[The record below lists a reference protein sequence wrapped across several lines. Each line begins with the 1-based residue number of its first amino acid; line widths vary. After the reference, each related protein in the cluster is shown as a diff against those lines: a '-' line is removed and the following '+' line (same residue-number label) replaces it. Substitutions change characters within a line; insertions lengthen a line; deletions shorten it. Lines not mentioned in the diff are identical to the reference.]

1 VEAEEPRGELAG
13 GCRVE
18 RGRLTPQ
25 NVPGDRDIGHR
36 VGCYP
41 AALKASPERPKPSA
55 RIDPERPRGMDPAE
69 LLRYAVERR
78 ASDVHVKAGNVPFI
92 RVDGELLPTPFPE
105 LSPTDARQF
114 ADALMPPHK
123 ADEFAKTR
131 EADFA
136 YTMEGVGRF
145 RVNVLRQSDTVGLA
159 IRWVSP
165 EDLTFEELQLPPLI
179 GTLAETKR
187 GLILVTGPT
196 GAGKTTTIATLLG
209 FINRTRRAHIVTIED
224 PIEVVFT
231 DAMSVIRQRE
241 VGRDTES
248 YGAALRQALRQD
260 PDVIFLG
267 EIRDAETAL
276 AAIQAAQTG
285 HLVLSTMHTIDAS
298 ETISRIVEMFPPAQQ
313 GQLRASV
320 AGALRGV
327 ISQRLLERADGTGRV
342 PAVEVMLN
350 SGRIYDRILDPE
362 LEPSMHD
369 VVAESRYDGMQTF
382 DQSLLDLVADGLVTE
397 EDARAVATSPHD
409 FSLALAA
416 TVGAGSVADA

>member
-1 VEAEEPRGELAG
+1 
-13 GCRVE
+13 
-18 RGRLTPQ
+18 
-25 NVPGDRDIGHR
+25 
-36 VGCYP
+36 
-41 AALKASPERPKPSA
+41 
-55 RIDPERPRGMDPAE
+55 MDPAE

-78 ASDVHVKAGNVPFI
+78 ASDVHVKAGNVPFV

-105 LSPTDARQF
+105 LTDADARDL

-123 ADEFAKTR
+123 AEEFANTR

-136 YTMEGVGRF
+136 YTMTGVGRF

-179 GTLAETKR
+179 GSLAETRR

-209 FINRTRRAHIVTIED
+209 FVNRTRRAHIVTIED
-224 PIEVVFT
+224 PIEV
-231 DAMSVIRQRE
+231 IRQRE

-248 YGAALRQALRQD
+248 YAAALRQALRQD

-313 GQLRASV
+313 GQVRASV

-327 ISQRLLERADGTGRV
+327 ISQRLLERADGSGRV

-362 LEPSMHD
+362 LEPSMRD
-369 VVAESRYDGMQTF
+369 VIAESRYDGMQTF
-382 DQSLLDLVADGLVTE
+382 DQSLLDLVADGLVTQ
-397 EDARAVATSPHD
+397 EDARAVATNPHD

-416 TVGAGSVADA
+416 TVGAGSIADG

>member
-1 VEAEEPRGELAG
+1 
-13 GCRVE
+13 
-18 RGRLTPQ
+18 
-25 NVPGDRDIGHR
+25 
-36 VGCYP
+36 
-41 AALKASPERPKPSA
+41 
-55 RIDPERPRGMDPAE
+55 MDPAE

-78 ASDVHVKAGNVPFI
+78 ASDVHIKAGNVPFI

-105 LSPTDARQF
+105 VGPTDARQL

-123 ADEFAKTR
+123 AEEFARSR

-165 EDLTFEELQLPPLI
+165 EDLTFEELALPTEI
-179 GTLAETKR
+179 HDLARTQR

-248 YGAALRQALRQD
+248 YAVALRQSLRQD

-267 EIRDAETAL
+267 EIRDHETAL

-298 ETISRIVEMFPPAQQ
+298 ETISRVVEMFPPAQQ
-313 GQLRASV
+313 QQMRVSL

-327 ISQRLLERADGTGRV
+327 VSQRLLERADGHGRI
-342 PAVEVMLN
+342 PAVEIMRN
-350 SGRIYDRILDPE
+350 TGRIYDRILDPE
-362 LEPSMHD
+362 LEPSIHD
-369 VVAESRYDGMQTF
+369 VIAESRFDGMQTF
-382 DQSLLDLVADGLVTE
+382 DQSLLDLVRGGLVTE
-397 EDARAVATSPHD
+397 EDARAVATNPHD
-409 FSLALAA
+409 FSLALATA
-416 TVGAGSVADA
+416 AAGSRTDG

>member
-1 VEAEEPRGELAG
+1 
-13 GCRVE
+13 
-18 RGRLTPQ
+18 
-25 NVPGDRDIGHR
+25 
-36 VGCYP
+36 
-41 AALKASPERPKPSA
+41 
-55 RIDPERPRGMDPAE
+55 MDPAE

-105 LSPTDARQF
+105 LRAADVRQM

-123 ADEFAKTR
+123 ADEFARTR
-131 EADFA
+131 DADFA

-165 EDLTFEELQLPPLI
+165 EDLTFDELSLPPLI

-209 FINRTRRAHIVTIED
+209 FINRTRRAHIITIED
-224 PIEVVFT
+224 PIEVVFN

-248 YGAALRQALRQD
+248 FGSALRQALRQD
-260 PDVIFLG
+260 PDVVFLG
-267 EIRDAETAL
+267 EIRDHEAAL

-285 HLVLSTMHTIDAS
+285 HLVLSTMHTIDAA

-313 GQLRASV
+313 PQVRASV

-327 ISQRLLERADGTGRV
+327 ISQRLLERADGSGRV

-350 SGRIYDRILDPE
+350 NGRVYDRILDPE

-369 VVAESRYDGMQTF
+369 VIAESRFDGMQTF
-382 DQSLLDLVADGLVTE
+382 DQSLLDLVRDGLVTP

-409 FSLALAA
+409 FSLAMAA
-416 TVGAGSVADA
+416 TVGAGSAADG

>member
-1 VEAEEPRGELAG
+1 
-13 GCRVE
+13 
-18 RGRLTPQ
+18 
-25 NVPGDRDIGHR
+25 
-36 VGCYP
+36 
-41 AALKASPERPKPSA
+41 
-55 RIDPERPRGMDPAE
+55 
-69 LLRYAVERR
+69 VERR

-92 RVDGELLPTPFPE
+92 RVDGELLPTPFPG
-105 LSPTDARQF
+105 LSPDDVQQM

-123 ADEFAKTR
+123 AEEFARVR

-136 YTMEGVGRF
+136 YTLHGVGRF
-145 RVNVLRQSDTVGLA
+145 RVNVLQQSGTVGLA

-165 EDLTFEELQLPPLI
+165 EDLTFEELLLPPLI
-179 GTLAETKR
+179 STFAETKR

-196 GAGKTTTIATLLG
+196 GSGKTTTIATLLG

-224 PIEVVFT
+224 PIEVVLT

-260 PDVIFLG
+260 PDVLFLG
-267 EIRDAETAL
+267 EIRDHEAAL

-285 HLVLSTMHTIDAS
+285 HLVLSTMHTIDAA

-313 GQLRASV
+313 QQMRVSV

-327 ISQRLLERADGTGRV
+327 LSQRLLERADGSGRV

-350 SGRIYDRILDPE
+350 SGRVYDRILDPD

-369 VVAESRYDGMQTF
+369 VIAESRFDGMQTF
-382 DQSLLDLVADGLVTE
+382 DQSLLDLVRDGLVTP

-409 FSLALAA
+409 FSLAMAA
-416 TVGAGSVADA
+416 TVGAGSASDG

>member
-1 VEAEEPRGELAG
+1 
-13 GCRVE
+13 
-18 RGRLTPQ
+18 
-25 NVPGDRDIGHR
+25 
-36 VGCYP
+36 
-41 AALKASPERPKPSA
+41 
-55 RIDPERPRGMDPAE
+55 MDPAE

-105 LSPTDARQF
+105 LSATDVRQL
-114 ADALMPPHK
+114 ADALLPAHK
-123 ADEFAKTR
+123 AEEFAKTR

-136 YTMEGVGRF
+136 HTMEGVGRF

-165 EDLTFEELQLPPLI
+165 EDLTFDELSLPPLI
-179 GTLAETKR
+179 GTFAETKR

-209 FINRTRRAHIVTIED
+209 FINRTRRAHIITIED

-260 PDVIFLG
+260 PDVVFLG
-267 EIRDAETAL
+267 EIRDSDTAL

-285 HLVLSTMHTIDAS
+285 HLVLSTMHTIDAA
-298 ETISRIVEMFPPAQQ
+298 ETISRTVEMFPPAQQ
-313 GQLRASV
+313 LQVRASV

-327 ISQRLLERADGTGRV
+327 ISQRLLERADGMGRV

-350 SGRIYDRILDPE
+350 TGRIYDRILDPD

-369 VVAESRYDGMQTF
+369 VIAESRFDGMQTF
-382 DQSLLDLVADGLVTE
+382 DQSLLDLVRDGLVTP
-397 EDARAVATSPHD
+397 EDARAVATNPHD
-409 FSLALAA
+409 FSLAMAA
-416 TVGAGSVADA
+416 SVPAGSTADG

>member
-1 VEAEEPRGELAG
+1 
-13 GCRVE
+13 
-18 RGRLTPQ
+18 
-25 NVPGDRDIGHR
+25 
-36 VGCYP
+36 
-41 AALKASPERPKPSA
+41 
-55 RIDPERPRGMDPAE
+55 MDAAE

-78 ASDVHVKAGNVPFI
+78 ASDVHIKAGNVPFI

-105 LSPTDARQF
+105 VSATDARQL
-114 ADALMPPHK
+114 ADGLMPPHK
-123 ADEFAKTR
+123 AEEFSRTR

-165 EDLTFEELQLPPLI
+165 EDLTLDELSLPSVI
-179 GTLAETKR
+179 QELAETRR

-196 GAGKTTTIATLLG
+196 GAGKTTTIAALLG

-248 YGAALRQALRQD
+248 YGAALRQSLRQD

-267 EIRDAETAL
+267 EIRDHETAL

-285 HLVLSTMHTIDAS
+285 HLVLSTMHTIDAG
-298 ETISRIVEMFPPAQQ
+298 ETISRIVELFPPAQQ
-313 GQLRASV
+313 QQMRVSIG
-320 AGALRGV
+320 GALRGV
-327 ISQRLLERADGTGRV
+327 VSQRLLERADGHGRV
-342 PAVEVMLN
+342 PAVEVMVN
-350 SGRIYDRILDPE
+350 TGRIYDRILDPD
-362 LEPSMHD
+362 LEPSIHD
-369 VVAESRYDGMQTF
+369 VIAESRFDGMQTF
-382 DQSLLDLVADGLVTE
+382 DQSLLDLVRAGLVTDD
-397 EDARAVATSPHD
+397 DARAVATNPHD
-409 FSLALAA
+409 FTLALAA
-416 TVGAGSVADA
+416 ATVGSTADG